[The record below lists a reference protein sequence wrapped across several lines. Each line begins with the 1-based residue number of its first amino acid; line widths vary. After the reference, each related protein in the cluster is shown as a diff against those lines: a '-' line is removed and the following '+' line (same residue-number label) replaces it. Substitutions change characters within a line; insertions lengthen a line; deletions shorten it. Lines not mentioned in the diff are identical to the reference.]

1 MKSLLTLSALC
12 FFAIASLQAQVAAS
26 FTSSDSAGCPAL
38 CSQFTNT
45 TPNTISCKWNFG
57 DSSTSNPD
65 TTSFPNPAHCF
76 FSPGTYTVTLTVHTS
91 SGNGTISQYVHV
103 YPQPV
108 AQFTWTHVTGNTYT
122 FTSTSTGN
130 VTSLFW
136 VLGGA
141 STPFSTT
148 NPTTYTFPNSGGFS
162 VMLGV
167 KNSYGCV
174 DSTGQYMV
182 TGTDDLHLANDL
194 KIYPTPS
201 ANGIYTMEL
210 EGFGAE
216 TGSYSILNSLGQ
228 LLFTNEQLTKTQ
240 TVDLS
245 AEPNGIYFIRL
256 QKGSETCVRKVILQ
270 R

>member
-12 FFAIASLQAQVAAS
+12 FFAIASLKAQVAAS
-26 FTSSDSAGCPAL
+26 FTSSDSAACAIL
-38 CSQFTNT
+38 CTQFTNT

-57 DSSTSNPD
+57 DPASGTSD
-65 TTSFPNPAHCF
+65 TTSYLNPTHCYF
-76 FSPGTYTVTLTVHTS
+76 TPGTYVVTLTVHTS
-91 SGNGTISQYVHV
+91 SGNGTTSHYLTV
-103 YPQPV
+103 YPVPV
-108 AQFTWTHVTGNTYT
+108 PQFTWTHVTGNTYT

-141 STPFSTT
+141 NIPFSTT

-162 VMLGV
+162 VILGV

-174 DSTGQYMV
+174 DSTGQFMV

-210 EGFGAE
+210 EGFGTE
-216 TGSYSILNSLGQ
+216 TGSYCVLNSMGQ
-228 LLFTNEQLTKTQ
+228 LLFTKEGLPKTQ

-256 QKGSETCVRKVILQ
+256 QKGSEFCARKVILQ